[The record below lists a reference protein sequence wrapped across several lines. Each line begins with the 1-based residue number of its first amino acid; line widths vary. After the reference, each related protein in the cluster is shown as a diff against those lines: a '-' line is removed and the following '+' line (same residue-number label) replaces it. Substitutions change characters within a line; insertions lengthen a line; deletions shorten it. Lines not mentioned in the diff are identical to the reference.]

1 MITTAD
7 VHNEG
12 AQIVYDHQGS
22 GPLLLLIS
30 GGGGDAA
37 RHRRLAALLAEE
49 YTVVSYDR
57 RCNFRSSGDLTR
69 NMDMAQQARDAVA
82 VIHAMGHERAYVFG
96 NSCGASIGLELAA
109 HHPWAITKLIAHEA
123 PVMSI
128 LPDGRFWQ
136 TFMDGAHD
144 TYVKEGNVAA
154 MKVFHSSFVGFEEST
169 VARISAENITPNS
182 QFFLSR
188 EFLPI
193 TYYVPDLDRIR
204 ANGVA
209 MVSAAG
215 SASAGAFYA
224 RTAPII
230 AERTGCPFV
239 EFPGNHIAFIN
250 DPEPFAQALRDALR

>member
-1 MITTAD
+1 MITTSS
-7 VHNEG
+7 VHTEG

-22 GPLLLLIS
+22 GPPLLLIS

-37 RHRRLAALLAEE
+37 RHQRLAALLAGQ

-57 RCNFRSSGDLTR
+57 RCNSRSTGDTSQDL
-69 NMDMAQQARDAVA
+69 DMAQQARDAVA
-82 VIHAMGHERAYVFG
+82 VIRAMGHQRAYVFG

-109 HHPWAITKLIAHEA
+109 CHPEAIIKLIAHEP

-128 LPDGRFWQ
+128 LPDGRHWQ

-144 TYVKEGNVAA
+144 TFLAEGDVAA

-169 VARISAENITPNS
+169 IARISAENITPNS
-182 QFFLSR
+182 EFFLSR

-193 TYYVPDLDRIR
+193 TYHVPDLDRIR

-215 SASAGAFYA
+215 SASTGAFYA
-224 RTAPII
+224 RTAKVV
-230 AERTGCPFV
+230 AERTGCPYA
-239 EFPGNHIAFIN
+239 EFPGNHIAFIS
-250 DPEPFAQALRDALR
+250 DPEPFAQVLRESLR